1 MRNLLALLGAATVT
15 FVGLG
20 WYLDWYRVERQP
32 APTGYQRLQL
42 DINPS
47 KIGADV
53 QSGIERGAELLTSLR
68 DKPHPPGATP
78 PAAILQGGLTT
89 PLLPDVRPAPAP
101 NRGPLPAPPGQGWRP
116 IGSTSSSRSA
126 DDEALRRFNV
136 RPLPSPR

>member
-42 DINPS
+42 DINPG

-53 QSGIERGAELLTSLR
+53 QAGVERGAELLTSLR
-68 DKPHPPGATP
+68 DKPHPPEATP
-78 PAAILQGGLTT
+78 PAAILQGGVTT
-89 PLLPDVRPAPAP
+89 PLLPDVRPAP
-101 NRGPLPAPPGQGWRP
+101 NRGPLPAPAGQGWRP
-116 IGSTSSSRSA
+116 IGSASSSNA
-126 DDEALRRFNV
+126 DADLQRFNV
-136 RPLPSPR
+136 RPMPPPR